1 MKTTT
6 PAAYLVLT
14 EFRSRRSDTQGFR
27 KQLLEAGLCKGTV
40 SRMCSILRALKTRTI
55 TPSDVTSLHHAYRLI
70 QENKKRISSK
80 EMIASMELDLTH
92 APENFTEMASFLVG
106 QGWYKTH

>member
-70 QENKKRISSK
+70 QDGRKRLGAA
-80 EMIASMELDLTH
+80 EMLAELELDLTH
-92 APENFTEMASFLVG
+92 APGNFAECAVFLIQ
-106 QGWYKTH
+106 QGWMK